1 MLKQT
6 FYSNGKL
13 LLTGEYVVLDGAS
26 AIAIPTKYG
35 QSLEIVPSEKAGIHW
50 KSLDENDAVWFEGNF
65 TSEKGQLKQLDK
77 DKTSKILHN
86 ILLSAQQLNPNF
98 LQEANGWN
106 LTTRLDFPRNWG
118 LGTSSTLINN
128 IAQWAQVDAFVLL
141 RKSFG
146 GSGYDIAAAQ
156 SDSPIFYRLQ
166 DGIPIIKRVTSPWDF
181 KDQLFF
187 VHLNRKQ
194 DSKEGIVRY
203 KNASVDTKMF
213 TEIDDINKKL
223 LVYTALSEFEALL
236 DQHEQ
241 LISELIQLPT
251 IKKERFS
258 DYPRTIKSLGAWGG
272 DFVLATGGEAEKDY
286 FRDKG
291 YSTIIDF
298 RTMLK

>member
-6 FYSNGKL
+6 LYSNGKL

-65 TSEKGQLKQLDK
+65 TSEKGHLKQLDK

-128 IAQWAQVDAFVLL
+128 IAQWFWWKWL
-141 RKSFG
+141 RYCCCTKRQPYIISTPRRNTNHKARH
-146 GSGYDIAAAQ
+146 IALG
-156 SDSPIFYRLQ
+156 FYR
-166 DGIPIIKRVTSPWDF
+166 
-181 KDQLFF
+181 
-187 VHLNRKQ
+187 
-194 DSKEGIVRY
+194 
-203 KNASVDTKMF
+203 SVV
-213 TEIDDINKKL
+213 L
-223 LVYTALSEFEALL
+223 CAPQSEA
-236 DQHEQ
+236 
-241 LISELIQLPT
+241 
-251 IKKERFS
+251 
-258 DYPRTIKSLGAWGG
+258 G
-272 DFVLATGGEAEKDY
+272 
-286 FRDKG
+286 
-291 YSTIIDF
+291 
-298 RTMLK
+298 